1 MKSFKNKLS
10 SLISHFSSQKG
21 HALSLPKGFTLIELL
36 IVIAILGILAASVLV
51 AINPVKRIN
60 QAKDSTIKS
69 DIAQIATA
77 MQTYY
82 TAKGTAGQAYYPDTV
97 RELATA
103 GELKSEPLYNSTTA
117 YAVGCTAAV
126 PAVAGGCSEVAVST
140 TAVLKDPLTAG
151 NVWCWKSSTGIAK
164 ELAAASCTP

>member
-1 MKSFKNKLS
+1 MKLFNKKNFSILN
-10 SLISHFSSQKG
+10 SHFSFQR
-21 HALSLPKGFTLIELL
+21 GFTLIELL

-82 TAKGTAGQAYYPDTV
+82 TAKGTAGTAYYPHRVVDLTPQGTPA
-97 RELATA
+97 EA
-103 GELKSEPLYNSTTA
+103 ELKSEPKINGTTSYTVTGPKDCTTA
-117 YAVGCTAAV
+117 NGLCTDITVYGALN
-126 PAVAGGCSEVAVST
+126 E
-140 TAVLKDPLTAG
+140 TASA
-151 NVWCWKSSTGIAK
+151 VWCWASATGIVK
-164 ELAAASCTP
+164 QSASAPVAVAIVCP